1 LSFVLSKKLCS
12 NCSSNFAAQV
22 LQSSRNRKSIKNAV
36 SESLLL
42 PCEKMLCQKLREYLA
57 AFRLAVTQ
65 TLQTAACGKKPV
77 NSAANHLPNKSLKG
91 AREARWTR
99 CCAARPLARR

>member
-1 LSFVLSKKLCS
+1 LSFGLSKKLCR
-12 NCSSNFAAQV
+12 NCGSNFAAQV
-22 LQSSRNRKSIKNAV
+22 LQSGSNRKSIKNAV
-36 SESLLL
+36 LESLLL
-42 PCEKMLCQKLREYLA
+42 LCAKMLCQKLREYLA

-91 AREARWTR
+91 ARVARWTR
-99 CCAARPLARR
+99 RCAARPLALR